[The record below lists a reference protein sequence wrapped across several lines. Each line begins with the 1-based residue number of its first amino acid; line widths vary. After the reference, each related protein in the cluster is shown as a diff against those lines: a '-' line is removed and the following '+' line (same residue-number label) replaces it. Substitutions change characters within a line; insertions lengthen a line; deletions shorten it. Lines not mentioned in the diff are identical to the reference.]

1 MSSSRRPHSVAL
13 PLRPCH
19 APGEDA
25 CAAADGDAV
34 GLPEEGLGHALRT
47 PLTALH
53 GALGLLGAG
62 VVGDLPPDAHRLV
75 SIALSNCSML
85 EAVVEAHLEE
95 LEQSTRCAG
104 GRVS

>member
-1 MSSSRRPHSVAL
+1 MRAT
-13 PLRPCH
+13 
-19 APGEDA
+19 
-25 CAAADGDAV
+25 ADGHAA
-34 GLPEEGLGHALRT
+34 GPPEEGLGHALRT

-75 SIALSNCSML
+75 SIALSNCSAL

-95 LEQSTRCAG
+95 LAQVPGCAG
-104 GRVS
+104 GRVC